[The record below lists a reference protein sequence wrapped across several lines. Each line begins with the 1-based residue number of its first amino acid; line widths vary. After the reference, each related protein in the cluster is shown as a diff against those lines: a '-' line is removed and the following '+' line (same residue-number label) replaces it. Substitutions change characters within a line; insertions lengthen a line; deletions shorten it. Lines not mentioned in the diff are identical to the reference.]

1 MISHLRDDFGGE
13 PVCRELGLSVSA
25 DHAHRRRPK
34 SARPL
39 RDEQLLTKIRAVHA
53 ASGETNGARRI
64 HRRLRREGVV
74 TARCTVERLMRED
87 CLEDVVRG

>member
-1 MISHLRDDFGGE
+1 M
-13 PVCRELGLSVSA
+13 
-25 DHAHRRRPK
+25 
-34 SARPL
+34 
-39 RDEQLLTKIRAVHA
+39 HA